1 MFERTWLQ
9 QLMRL
14 LRLLL
19 PIFFIVELAL
29 MVQLSISDET
39 LEGDQPVL
47 IRPIAPIEPLKPI
60 GNYSSE
66 DEEQYKK
73 AVIQYEKARALFRK
87 MKKQQKELERS
98 YSNAQVNQSEK

>member
-1 MFERTWLQ
+1 
-9 QLMRL
+9 MRL

-19 PIFFIVELAL
+19 PVFFIVELAL
-29 MVQLSISDET
+29 MVQYSISDEISPEST
-39 LEGDQPVL
+39 PVL

-60 GNYSSE
+60 GNYSSK

-73 AVIQYEKARALFRK
+73 AVIQYEKARALFSK

-98 YSNAQVNQSEK
+98 CSDSNAQVNQSEK